1 MKQTVKVAPGISAHF
16 YDTETEGEEPSTTEY
31 FGRIQNIVQLHF
43 TSCTVT
49 LLKGLWYDSK
59 SIRRSA
65 PNMIIDECGFP
76 RVRTRTYLPSHLVC
90 HEPFVYPHECDQVFF
105 VEDQINPGWSL
116 VKKVDPRSK
125 PVVY

>member
-1 MKQTVKVAPGISAHF
+1 
-16 YDTETEGEEPSTTEY
+16 
-31 FGRIQNIVQLHF
+31 
-43 TSCTVT
+43 
-49 LLKGLWYDSK
+49 
-59 SIRRSA
+59 
-65 PNMIIDECGFP
+65 MIIDECGFP

-125 PVVY
+125 PVVYKGIPASSETGDSVANEIEIGNPRFGVDKASGEPVQQTAGLSVEFVDEEVDSARRRIRWGR